1 MTYRLLA
8 GPETATLEL
17 VPAVHF
23 RGYEEPV
30 NATNNLPAGTAYS
43 MSVSGGV
50 HRLSVE
56 RELPALKLKVT
67 DAEDYQFIADERTTS
82 ELLYPVEEQRGY
94 EFRGLLWIPGRFEIT
109 MRLGQCVTMIA
120 SVEDED
126 VMLALSADEAAQCEL
141 EAGVA
146 SCRRRGA
153 G

>member
-1 MTYRLLA
+1 
-8 GPETATLEL
+8 
-17 VPAVHF
+17 
-23 RGYEEPV
+23 
-30 NATNNLPAGTAYS
+30 

-50 HRLSVE
+50 HRLSVG

-109 MRLGQCVTMIA
+109 MHLGQCVTMIA

-126 VMLALSADEAAQCEL
+126 VMLALSADDAGKGILLLDGSWRWAA
-141 EAGVA
+141 AI
-146 SCRRRGA
+146 RRPSKPLKKPKLLRA
-153 G
+153 HL